1 MFKLNLNYQIRYF
14 VKIYRYM
21 KCQVE
26 TMVQISNYSVF
37 SNYFLI
43 SNAHTTGANMHYFET
58 YKLKGSTA

>member
-1 MFKLNLNYQIRYF
+1 
-14 VKIYRYM
+14 M

-43 SNAHTTGANMHYFET
+43 SNAHTTCANMHYFET